1 MSPKLMVLEFME
13 TKGEPSI
20 GLASESSRST
30 GEADWAGEANA
41 ATLDRAVRVHLGGAH
56 APGAPARP
64 SPQDRGTGYPPAE
77 FVPFYRGWLI
87 N

>member
-13 TKGEPSI
+13 TKGELSI

-64 SPQDRGTGYPPAE
+64 SPQDRGTGYPPE
-77 FVPFYRGWLI
+77 ESV
-87 N
+87 